1 MRAIS
6 RVHLQVNAAMNNAAY
21 KGYAR
26 TGTPSVPNANANR
39 PCYACIHLGV
49 YLQVTMTEINAAY
62 NAFAKTG
69 APPKPCPE
77 FPELQLSYTDFAL
90 WQRGRVQPG
99 GGLETQVSNRAAY
112 LC

>member
-1 MRAIS
+1 
-6 RVHLQVNAAMNNAAY
+6 
-21 KGYAR
+21 
-26 TGTPSVPNANANR
+26 
-39 PCYACIHLGV
+39 
-49 YLQVTMTEINAAY
+49 MTEINAAY

-99 GGLETQVSNRAAY
+99 GGLESQVSHHASSLAGLLQIAHKATRLA
-112 LC
+112 L

>member
-1 MRAIS
+1 
-6 RVHLQVNAAMNNAAY
+6 
-21 KGYAR
+21 
-26 TGTPSVPNANANR
+26 
-39 PCYACIHLGV
+39 
-49 YLQVTMTEINAAY
+49 MTEINAAY

-99 GGLETQVSNRAAY
+99 GGLESQVSHHASFLADI
-112 LC
+112 L